1 MDIGWKWQK
10 RGILLGKL
18 LEKPGCTWK
27 WLQPMVAQ
35 PWRLALRL
43 AWPRRGVRQKK
54 GVDVCGSFLTRHAL
68 INLALADLH
77 DLGNRCVR

>member
-54 GVDVCGSFLTRHAL
+54 GGAGYETPAQSTSMF
-68 INLALADLH
+68 ADPS
-77 DLGNRCVR
+77 